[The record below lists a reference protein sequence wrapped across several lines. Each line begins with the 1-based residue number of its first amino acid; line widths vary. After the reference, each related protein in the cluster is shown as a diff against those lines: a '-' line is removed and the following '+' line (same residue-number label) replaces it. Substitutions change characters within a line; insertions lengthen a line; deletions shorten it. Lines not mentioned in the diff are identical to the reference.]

1 MKAAS
6 DCTAYAPWR
15 RVKMAE
21 NNVEPE
27 HEWSDRALDTAEDT
41 LVAME
46 TLLATLRAFEDVLRQ
61 QDISTASSTE
71 YCDNFCQVM
80 CTCNIETSVSL
91 TLAQKGLFFSQP
103 ASWTATADGLAA
115 YPDSFN
121 AGVALGSIC
130 TRRVFLCVYLCAQFH
145 IKIIWFAVSELITWA
160 AGMTYSQFSAASYI
174 ISLFDIHC
182 YNELRL
188 I

>member
-1 MKAAS
+1 
-6 DCTAYAPWR
+6 
-15 RVKMAE
+15 MAE

-91 TLAQKGLFFSQP
+91 TLAQPGLFFL
-103 ASWTATADGLAA
+103 AACELNCDGDGL
-115 YPDSFN
+115 
-121 AGVALGSIC
+121 L
-130 TRRVFLCVYLCAQFH
+130 L
-145 IKIIWFAVSELITWA
+145 
-160 AGMTYSQFSAASYI
+160 
-174 ISLFDIHC
+174 
-182 YNELRL
+182 
-188 I
+188 

>member
-1 MKAAS
+1 MYMKAAS

-15 RVKMAE
+15 RAKMAE

-61 QDISTASSTE
+61 QEISIASSTE

-80 CTCNIETSVSL
+80 CTCNIRSYH
-91 TLAQKGLFFSQP
+91 LANQ
-103 ASWTATADGLAA
+103 
-115 YPDSFN
+115 
-121 AGVALGSIC
+121 
-130 TRRVFLCVYLCAQFH
+130 R
-145 IKIIWFAVSELITWA
+145 
-160 AGMTYSQFSAASYI
+160 
-174 ISLFDIHC
+174 
-182 YNELRL
+182 
-188 I
+188 